1 MSISPGIITRFQ
13 IKMLDLDKHTCMSAM
28 RNFNLGLFVWPC
40 HRICADYIHGDG
52 GLKKKR
58 RCSPPSANLP
68 PAWPR
73 LMTRNNSLANISQ
86 NFHNYNALLV
96 CWLSL
101 YVFTRTRIMKFGSFP
116 LQDCMTFEIHPSHV
130 MSLVC
135 QFLQPTKPCVSST
148 PYIQASALSHLHR
161 LRNRAQNLKQ
171 SRMKKKEAMHMFPK
185 KPHCNK
191 DRCAEKR
198 SSQNYPS
205 TTSIIYYLPLAS
217 MCLGFN
223 TIHFH
228 YCLVKSE
235 SQHNKVQGVKIWK
248 PWGGDKTGL
257 KRKNVCIAPQ
267 ICCQTI

>member
-1 MSISPGIITRFQ
+1 M
-13 IKMLDLDKHTCMSAM
+13 
-28 RNFNLGLFVWPC
+28 
-40 HRICADYIHGDG
+40 
-52 GLKKKR
+52 
-58 RCSPPSANLP
+58 
-68 PAWPR
+68 
-73 LMTRNNSLANISQ
+73 
-86 NFHNYNALLV
+86 
-96 CWLSL
+96 
-101 YVFTRTRIMKFGSFP
+101 
-116 LQDCMTFEIHPSHV
+116 
-130 MSLVC
+130 
-135 QFLQPTKPCVSST
+135 SST

-171 SRMKKKEAMHMFPK
+171 SWMEAMHMFPK

-235 SQHNKVQGVKIWK
+235 SQHNKVQGVKIWE
-248 PWGGDKTGL
+248 PLGGAIKLDLKERTFVLLLRYAVRQSDMKGTIPRAKLVMNPIKT
-257 KRKNVCIAPQ
+257 
-267 ICCQTI
+267 